1 MKSRHAFLGA
11 VLACAALLLPVSSA
25 SANCEGI
32 SNAFA
37 YNECLAKQGPA
48 RGKSR
53 AARAPR
59 GIDPEATVR
68 GKARYSPSRES
79 VGEAGASG
87 ITISRRRGRSSA
99 VIDPWAAVKRGFAG
113 PSRKRRR

>member
-1 MKSRHAFLGA
+1 MGPA
-11 VLACAALLLPVSSA
+11 LACVVLLLAQSPA
-25 SANCEGI
+25 LAACEGI

-48 RGKSR
+48 RGTSR
-53 AARAPR
+53 APKAAR
-59 GIDPEATVR
+59 GVDPEATVR
-68 GKARYSPSRES
+68 GKARYSPSREK

-99 VIDPWAAVKRGFAG
+99 VIDPWGAIKRGFSG
-113 PSRKRRR
+113 PTRKRRR